1 MTADGTELYI
11 LYQMGASEDWIW
23 FSPIGVFLSEKA
35 LWDYVRMKGMPSD
48 LRVLE
53 PSTKNDVLLTEPQEF
68 VIVRSKEG
76 EVPDV
81 DLKESDNHS

>member
-1 MTADGTELYI
+1 MTADGIELYI

-35 LWDYVRMKGMPSD
+35 LWDYVRKKGMPPD

-53 PSTKNDVLLTEPQEF
+53 PTTKNEILLDEPQEF

-81 DLKESDNHS
+81 DLKESVRNL